1 MPLFRPLLSLAAA
14 AMSILLVSPSIAS
27 EPVAIDITS
36 HDRTYRIWE
45 LAIGEEPVDGYP
57 LVVLLDGNQMLPIA
71 ARIAAE
77 DGRPRLLVAIGYPED
92 DRETIVKRRYFD
104 LTPLTPS
111 ELLPESRS
119 GGLVQAGGQ
128 DDFTAMLKGTILPG
142 VLERHR
148 IDKADTTLFGHSLS
162 GMAALRMLFD
172 HTWPFATYVAAD
184 PSIWWKNSAILSEL
198 DAFEAA
204 PRTEAERLTII
215 TSGVRPERKDV
226 STQAN
231 ARMRALRGGPNG
243 KDVAE
248 RMAKIEGLS
257 VDLHPMPNESHGS
270 MVEPSLRLLLTR

>member
-14 AMSILLVSPSIAS
+14 AMSLLLASPSIAS
-27 EPVAIDITS
+27 EPDTIDITS

-45 LAIGEEPVDGYP
+45 VAIGDEPTDGYP

-104 LTPLTPS
+104 LTPETPAD
-111 ELLPESRS
+111 LLPESRS
-119 GGLVQAGGQ
+119 GGPVQAGGQ
-128 DDFTAMLKGTILPG
+128 DDFTAMVKDTILPA

-148 IDKADTTLFGHSLS
+148 IDKADMTLFGHSLS
-162 GMAALRMLFD
+162 GMAALHMLFD
-172 HTWPFATYVAAD
+172 YTWPFTAYVAAD
-184 PSIWWKNSAILSEL
+184 PSIWWKNSAILTEL
-198 DAFEAA
+198 EAFEAA
-204 PRTEAERLTII
+204 PRTEAKRLTII
-215 TSGVRPERKDV
+215 TSGVRPERKDA
-226 STQAN
+226 SAQAS

-248 RMAKIEGLS
+248 RMAKIKSLA
-257 VDLHPMPNESHGS
+257 VDLHRMPNESHGS